1 MAKLNA
7 FNIAQTEA
15 NARLQTRVAAAEPI
29 PQSIE
34 QKTENPIPTAQPGRQ
49 GKARIVAHIPDA
61 ARDSLKIF
69 AIQHGTTVEKL
80 IIAGLDRLLMDMGQD
95 WTIGTGDEF
104 QIPPSKPKKR

>member
-7 FNIAQTEA
+7 FNIVQTEA
-15 NARLQTRVAAAEPI
+15 STRLQKRVAAADPI
-29 PQSIE
+29 PQPIE
-34 QKTENPIPTAQPGRQ
+34 QKMENPIPTVQPGRQ

-104 QIPPSKPKKR
+104 QIPLSKPKKR

>member
-7 FNIAQTEA
+7 FSIVQTEA
-15 NARLQTRVAAAEPI
+15 RTRLQERVKAAEPMAH
-29 PQSIE
+29 PIE
-34 QKTENPIPTAQPGRQ
+34 QRMENPMPTAQPGRQ
-49 GKARIVAHIPDA
+49 GKPRIVAHIPEA

-69 AIQHGTTVEKL
+69 AIQHNTTVEKL